1 MSLFKPFC
9 WIIVFGVLG
18 ILVPPAARSEAVH
31 PIDGIQQRVRDFL
44 LTQYDGQ
51 AEPPAIQVGPLDPR
65 LRLPACGVEVEVFLP
80 NGARALGN
88 TSVGVRCSGPRPW
101 TVYLSASVR
110 MFGEVLVASRFLPRD
125 TILTAAD
132 LRAERRDLTTLP
144 GEFETVP
151 ARLLGKQ
158 LRRSLPIGALI
169 PPRAVATP
177 LLIKR
182 GERVTVL
189 VRQTG
194 MEISSSGIALSD
206 AALGER
212 LRVRNKASQQ
222 MIEGTVI
229 AAHQIAVEP

>member
-1 MSLFKPFC
+1 
-9 WIIVFGVLG
+9 
-18 ILVPPAARSEAVH
+18 
-31 PIDGIQQRVRDFL
+31 
-44 LTQYDGQ
+44 
-51 AEPPAIQVGPLDPR
+51 
-65 LRLPACGVEVEVFLP
+65 
-80 NGARALGN
+80 
-88 TSVGVRCSGPRPW
+88 
-101 TVYLSASVR
+101 
-110 MFGEVLVASRFLPRD
+110 MFGEVLMASRFLPRD

-158 LRRSLPIGALI
+158 LRRSLSIGALI

-177 LLIKR
+177 QLIKR
-182 GERVTVL
+182 GERVTVS

-212 LRVRNKASQQ
+212 LRVRNEASQR